1 MEDSSHPF
9 PFMHIKWYQQRG
21 TYSGEYLPSKDEQEI
36 WVSIQ
41 GNIPNKWRLPSEE
54 QLEAII
60 WFESHILWL
69 INANELSGTEFRH
82 GKFIFLIP
90 NRLSLSY
97 YILDGTHEHPKHRK
111 VLKIPPHTGA
121 KSDRQT
127 MSSNVAAN
135 IGSLGA
141 IYDKIAL

>member
-1 MEDSSHPF
+1 MEVSSHPF
-9 PFMHIKWYQQRG
+9 PFMHIKWYQERG
-21 TYSGEYLPSKDEQEI
+21 TYNGDYLPSNDEQES

-41 GNIPNKWRLPSEE
+41 GDEPNKWRLPSEE
-54 QLEAII
+54 QLEAIK

-69 INANELSGTEFRH
+69 INANELPGTEFRYR
-82 GKFIFLIP
+82 KFIFLIP

-97 YILDGTHEHPKHRK
+97 YILNGRYKNPKHRK

-121 KSDRQT
+121 KSDKQT